1 MVMCTTQTYMSEVLP
16 PTLRGPILAFFPIFT
31 LLGQLI
37 GSIVV
42 YVSLGKPGP
51 NGYKH
56 CFISEWAFSALP
68 LTISLL
74 MPESPAY
81 LIRKNNLEAAR
92 QSQQRLVSSP
102 EDADTLLEQTRLPI
116 ELEGETNG
124 AAASAPGYID
134 CFRGTNCRRTAIV
147 LFASLLPQ
155 LFGLTLLAKGSY
167 FMQVVGMSAR
177 SSLVF
182 LQVGVGLGL
191 VANVGSMFTI
201 TKFGRRPLVIFGS
214 TVCVFLWTGMGVAGC
229 FAGTVMIW
237 YVRFPME

>member
-42 YVSLGKPGP
+42 YVSMGKPGP

-92 QSQQRLVSSP
+92 QSKQRLVSSP
-102 EDADTLLEQTRLPI
+102 EDADTLLEQTRLSI

-201 TKFGRRPLVIFGS
+201 TKFGRRPLVIFGL
-214 TVCVFLWTGMGVAGC
+214 TVCVFLWTGMGVVGC